1 MSVIC
6 WNTLRLLVMLLSSA
20 LPLIGR
26 QYESYCRRFD
36 MLLNSLAEALP
47 TVFAS
52 DEVCFVVETDMI
64 SGDIRARSRIW
75 RCSSDRLG
83 FFCFFVIG

>member
-1 MSVIC
+1 MSVIG
-6 WNTLRLLVMLLSSA
+6 WNTLRLLVMLLSSV

-47 TVFAS
+47 TVFAA

-64 SGDIRARSRIW
+64 AGDIRALSRIW
-75 RCSSDRLG
+75 
-83 FFCFFVIG
+83 